1 MLKVLNIGNGGMCNK
16 LFILAH
22 IISSSESREFDV
34 KFYSFPYFDGIK
46 YNFDK
51 LSDKIQI
58 KNRKVISYLSG
69 VYGKNGVSVS
79 RLICIND
86 SNMARAFINK
96 NIKTGQITK
105 NNYYW
110 IGWPYV
116 DYESLKNKYNMMRD
130 FFLFTDDVI
139 NESSKKLERKEDEFI
154 IAVHIRRGDYKN
166 WLDGKFYFE
175 NETYIRLINEAIQ
188 EYKDKQVKILIC
200 CNETIEI
207 DLNDIQGKIIICD
220 SNSDVV
226 DLCMMSM
233 SDLIIGPPSSFSGW
247 ASFIGHV
254 PKFYVMS
261 KDSTFNKAES
271 AICYF
276 EKDGMGNTI

>member
-1 MLKVLNIGNGGMCNK
+1 M
-16 LFILAH
+16 
-22 IISSSESREFDV
+22 
-34 KFYSFPYFDGIK
+34 
-46 YNFDK
+46 
-51 LSDKIQI
+51 
-58 KNRKVISYLSG
+58 
-69 VYGKNGVSVS
+69 
-79 RLICIND
+79 
-86 SNMARAFINK
+86 
-96 NIKTGQITK
+96 
-105 NNYYW
+105 
-110 IGWPYV
+110 
-116 DYESLKNKYNMMRD
+116 
-130 FFLFTDDVI
+130 
-139 NESSKKLERKEDEFI
+139 
-154 IAVHIRRGDYKN
+154 
-166 WLDGKFYFE
+166 
-175 NETYIRLINEAIQ
+175 
-188 EYKDKQVKILIC
+188 IC

-261 KDSTFNKAES
+261 KNSTFNKAES

>member
-1 MLKVLNIGNGGMCNK
+1 MNIGDGGMCNK

-22 IISSSESREFDV
+22 IISSSENREFDV
-34 KFYSFPYFDGIK
+34 KFYYFPYFEGID

-58 KNRKVISYLSG
+58 KNQIKVFSDLFG
-69 VYGKNGVSVS
+69 MCGKHGLSVS

-86 SNMARAFINK
+86 SNKARAFLNDYI
-96 NIKTGQITK
+96 ITGQIIKKT
-105 NNYYW
+105 YFW

-116 DYESLKNKYNMMRD
+116 DYESLKKKYNMIRD
-130 FFLFTDDVI
+130 FFTFSSEVI
-139 NESSKKLERKEDEFI
+139 NESNKKLERKDNEYI

-166 WLDGKFYFE
+166 WLDGKYYFE

-188 EYKDKQVKILIC
+188 ENKDKQVKVLIC
-200 CNETIEI
+200 CNEAIKEEF
-207 DLNDIQGKIIICD
+207 KISHGEVIIYD
-220 SNSDVV
+220 SNSDVL

-233 SDLIIGPPSSFSGW
+233 SDLIIGPPSTFSGW

-261 KDSTFNKAES
+261 KDSTFNKSES
-271 AICYF
+271 AICYM
-276 EKDGMGNTI
+276 EKDGMGNAI